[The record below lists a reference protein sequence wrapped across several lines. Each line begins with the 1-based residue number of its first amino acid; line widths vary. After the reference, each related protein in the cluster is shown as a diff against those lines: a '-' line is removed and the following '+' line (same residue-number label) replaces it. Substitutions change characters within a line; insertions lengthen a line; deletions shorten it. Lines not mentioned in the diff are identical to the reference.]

1 MPQLLFVQAPDPD
14 TRGFQARQKRRD
26 HELEALRRGG
36 VAVPPG
42 GRGRLAKEATMDVLL
57 DGAPALGVFAG
68 LTDAL
73 VVENPAWRDHQFE
86 MFALSGE
93 PGLRVRR
100 FAKRRRRRRRQGVG
114 DVGRL
119 PRFQKE
125 LRHHRKVF
133 VLGRQPPQGM
143 VELLIELGEPLGRAA
158 VQIRRRQSKHRA
170 DRHAIVQEEEA
181 GVGIVLGQRQVIG
194 KGGPGLE
201 QTGKGVAFERDGG
214 PRQRPVPPHAIDELL
229 DPSRLL
235 EKRRGGPMGIHG
247 ASPG

>member
-1 MPQLLFVQAPDPD
+1 
-14 TRGFQARQKRRD
+14 
-26 HELEALRRGG
+26 
-36 VAVPPG
+36 
-42 GRGRLAKEATMDVLL
+42 MDVLL

-73 VVENPAWRDHQFE
+73 VVEDPAWRDHQFE
-86 MFALSGE
+86 MFALGGE
-93 PGLRVRR
+93 PSLRVRR
-100 FAKRRRRRRRQGVG
+100 IAKRRRRRRRQGVG

-125 LRHHRKVF
+125 LRHHRKVL

-143 VELLIELGEPLGRAA
+143 IELLIELGEPLGRAP
-158 VQIRRRQSKHRA
+158 VQIRRRQPKDRA

-194 KGGPGLE
+194 KGGPGLK
-201 QTGKGVAFERDGG
+201 QTGKGVTFEREGG
-214 PRQRPVPPHAIDELL
+214 PVSGQSPNAVDDLL

-235 EKRRGGPMGIHG
+235 EKRRGGHIGIHG
-247 ASPG
+247 APPG